1 MNKNFYTLNEE
12 FKRIHNLGW
21 IKSKSHGS
29 GNVGIT
35 FEYLLGKERENFP
48 IADYNGIEIKTNI
61 ENFSR

>member
-1 MNKNFYTLNEE
+1 MNENFYTLNEK
-12 FKRIHNLGW
+12 FKRINNLGW

-48 IADYNGIEIKTNI
+48 IADYNGL
-61 ENFSR
+61 